1 MALRLEPWWSEFCDR
16 LRSETLEDL
25 AEVYRVKAEALLEA
39 LIGDPHPGAVVHE
52 PWWPE
57 ATRRLNQGDSQR
69 QVASTFQ
76 VPLGRLLKGLD
87 SDGVPLPSP
96 MVVRRRRRSLRYW
109 SAPER
114 VELPSL
120 STVEDESVSRYAP
133 VEEEPVSR
141 YAPVE
146 ESSSRRRRI
155 IRPELPELPVEQPRS
170 QRKSRRSRRVLHGEV
185 RVWSQEEVRVWSPED
200 VQQEL
205 LASSEQE
212 PSTPASA
219 GLRLQQVAP
228 RAPETMAWRL
238 DLPGRSEPQLVLA
251 VDLAAAMK
259 VLARHL
265 DPDLLRQASL
275 TRWGP
280 LR

>member
-1 MALRLEPWWSEFCDR
+1 MALRLETWWSEFCDR
-16 LRSETLEDL
+16 LRSETLDDL
-25 AEVYRVKAEALLEA
+25 AEVYQVKAEALLEA
-39 LIGDPHPGAVVHE
+39 LTGDAHPGAVVHE

-57 ATRRLNQGDSQR
+57 ATRRLNQGVSKH
-69 QVASTFQ
+69 QVSVTFQ
-76 VPLGRLLKGLD
+76 VSRGRLSKGLD

-96 MVVRRRRRSLRYW
+96 VVVRRRRRSLRYR

-120 STVEDESVSRYAP
+120 SPIVDEP
-133 VEEEPVSR
+133 GPR

-146 ESSSRRRRI
+146 ESPSRRRRI
-155 IRPELPELPVEQPRS
+155 IRPELPELPVEQPGS
-170 QRKSRRSRRVLHGEV
+170 QRKSRRSRRAPHGQV
-185 RVWSQEEVRVWSPED
+185 RVWSQDEVRVWSPEE

-205 LASSEQE
+205 LASGEQE
-212 PSTPASA
+212 PAEAAPA
-219 GLRLQQVAP
+219 GLRLPQVAS
-228 RAPETMAWRL
+228 RAPETVAWRL
-238 DLPGRSEPQLVLA
+238 DLPGRPDPQLVLA
-251 VDLAAAMK
+251 VDLAAAME